1 MECNEG
7 GHYDTIESIRYIKDG
22 TTIEDE
28 VVNNGYFIATEGV
41 CDISYI
47 EGIEGIEGLDEDSI
61 VIYKHPDI

>member
-1 MECNEG
+1 MMECNEG
-7 GHYDTIESIRYIKDG
+7 GYYDTIESIRYIKDG

-28 VVNNGYFIATEGV
+28 VVNSGYFIAAEGV

-47 EGIEGIEGLDEDSI
+47 EGIEGPDEDSN